1 MSRFVLTVVGFLIVF
16 FAITGLV
23 VAHLARTRTDCASSV
38 VLVKGPRG
46 QTLECV
52 CIDGALATCFAPGP

>member
-1 MSRFVLTVVGFLIVF
+1 MRFVWVVVGFLILF
-16 FAITGLV
+16 FVLTGPV
-23 VAHLARTRTDCASSV
+23 VARLARTRTDCASSV

-52 CIDGALATCFAPGP
+52 CIEGTLATCFTPGP